1 MDISVSEAHNRLS
14 QLLKEAQERPVVITR
29 HGEPV
34 GVLISHEEYER
45 LSEVK
50 AYLQIVKLSQQL
62 DDRGVTAKEL
72 VRSSRD
78 ELEARG

>member
-1 MDISVSEAHNRLS
+1 MDISVSKAHNRLS
-14 QLLKEAQERPVVITR
+14 QLLKEAQERPITITR

-34 GVLISHEEYER
+34 GVLITQEEYER

-62 DDRGVTAKEL
+62 DDRGVTAEEL
-72 VRSSRD
+72 IRGSRE
-78 ELEARG
+78 ELEARQ